1 MDFRAQVEKNPSGFR
16 ANDRFVP
23 GKAVALFTG
32 VNRQLEYFSLGGLL
46 ARVWTPRAQMLPWM
60 VIASILVSVGAWGF
74 GNAAG
79 RVDFVLIAS
88 VAAYELIIGL
98 TERVQR
104 G

>member
-1 MDFRAQVEKNPSGFR
+1 MPSSIRIAPDFKQMTDLFSG
-16 ANDRFVP
+16 
-23 GKAVALFTG
+23 KSVALVQV

-46 ARVWTPRAQMLPWM
+46 SLVWNPRAPLLPWM
-60 VIASILVSVGAWGF
+60 VIALILIGVGAWGI

-98 TERVQR
+98 TEKVQR

>member
-1 MDFRAQVEKNPSGFR
+1 
-16 ANDRFVP
+16 
-23 GKAVALFTG
+23 
-32 VNRQLEYFSLGGLL
+32 
-46 ARVWTPRAQMLPWM
+46 M
-60 VIASILVSVGAWGF
+60 VIALILIGVGAWGI

-98 TERVQR
+98 TEKVQR